1 MRKIEMVDLK
11 RQYQNIKNEVDEAM
25 QAVIDS
31 TAFVKGGKVTDFQLH
46 LERYLGVKHVIPV
59 GNGTDALMLSLMALD
74 LKPEDEV
81 IVPSFTFI
89 SAAEVVSLLGLKLV
103 LADVDENSFCMTEE
117 NIRRV
122 LTNKTRVIIP
132 VHLFGQNAD
141 MSAIMCL
148 AKERGIYVVEDACQ
162 SIGSKCQMGDGLW
175 RSSGTMG
182 DLGCTS
188 FFPSKNLGCY
198 GDGGAVFTQS
208 AALAEKVRSLANHG
222 MTVRYHHDHI
232 GVNSRLDSL
241 QAAVLDVKLKYLD
254 DYITARRTAADY
266 YFAHLKDISS
276 LVLPMVSSYTT
287 HVWHQYTIRVPDGR
301 RDELQAFLKENGVP
315 SMVYYPIPIH
325 QQKAYHGS
333 SVSHRAFPI
342 SERLSDEVLSLP
354 MHTEL
359 DEEQLHHIVETI
371 RKFFSDGE

>member
-103 LADVDENSFCMTEE
+103 LADVDENSFCLTEE

-122 LTNKTRVIIP
+122 LTDKTKVIIP

-141 MSAIMCL
+141 MSAIMSL

-162 SIGSKCQMGDGLW
+162 SIGSKCQMGDGSW
-175 RSSGTMG
+175 RSSGTVG

-208 AALAEKVRSLANHG
+208 DALAEKVRSLANHG

-266 YFAHLKDISS
+266 YSAHLKDISS

-287 HVWHQYTIRVPDGR
+287 HVWHQYTIRVTDGR
-301 RDELQAFLKENGVP
+301 RDELQTFLKENGVP

-333 SVSHRAFPI
+333 SVSQSAFPI

-359 DEEQLHHIVETI
+359 DEEQLRHIVETI
-371 RKFFSDGE
+371 RNFFL

>member
-1 MRKIEMVDLK
+1 
-11 RQYQNIKNEVDEAM
+11 
-25 QAVIDS
+25 
-31 TAFVKGGKVTDFQLH
+31 
-46 LERYLGVKHVIPV
+46 
-59 GNGTDALMLSLMALD
+59 
-74 LKPEDEV
+74 
-81 IVPSFTFI
+81 
-89 SAAEVVSLLGLKLV
+89 
-103 LADVDENSFCMTEE
+103 
-117 NIRRV
+117 
-122 LTNKTRVIIP
+122 
-132 VHLFGQNAD
+132 
-141 MSAIMCL
+141 
-148 AKERGIYVVEDACQ
+148 
-162 SIGSKCQMGDGLW
+162 
-175 RSSGTMG
+175 
-182 DLGCTS
+182 
-188 FFPSKNLGCY
+188 
-198 GDGGAVFTQS
+198 
-208 AALAEKVRSLANHG
+208 

>member
-1 MRKIEMVDLK
+1 
-11 RQYQNIKNEVDEAM
+11 
-25 QAVIDS
+25 
-31 TAFVKGGKVTDFQLH
+31 
-46 LERYLGVKHVIPV
+46 
-59 GNGTDALMLSLMALD
+59 
-74 LKPEDEV
+74 
-81 IVPSFTFI
+81 
-89 SAAEVVSLLGLKLV
+89 VVSLLGLKLV
-103 LADVDENSFCMTEE
+103 LADVDENSFCLTEE

-122 LTNKTRVIIP
+122 LTDKTKVIIP

-162 SIGSKCQMGDGLW
+162 SIGSKCQQEDGSW

-208 AALAEKVRSLANHG
+208 DALAEKVRSLANHG

-266 YFAHLKDISS
+266 YSAHLKGLPS
-276 LVLPMVSSYTT
+276 LVLPVVSAHSS
-287 HVWHQYTIRVPDGR
+287 HVWHQYTIRVTDGR
-301 RDELQAFLKENGVP
+301 RDELQIFLKENGVP

-333 SVSHRAFPI
+333 SVSQSAFPI

>member
-1 MRKIEMVDLK
+1 MCKIEMVDLK

-31 TAFVKGGKVTDFQLH
+31 TAFVKGGKVKDFQLH

-103 LADVDENSFCMTEE
+103 LADVDENSFCLTEE

-122 LTNKTRVIIP
+122 LTDKTKVIIP

-162 SIGSKCQMGDGLW
+162 SIGSKCQQEDGSW

-208 AALAEKVRSLANHG
+208 DALAEKVRSLANHG

-266 YFAHLKDISS
+266 YSAHLKGLPS
-276 LVLPMVSSYTT
+276 LVLPVVSAHSS
-287 HVWHQYTIRVPDGR
+287 HVWHQYTIRVTDGR
-301 RDELQAFLKENGVP
+301 RDELQIFLKENGVP

-333 SVSHRAFPI
+333 SVSQSAFPI

-371 RKFFSDGE
+371 RKFFL